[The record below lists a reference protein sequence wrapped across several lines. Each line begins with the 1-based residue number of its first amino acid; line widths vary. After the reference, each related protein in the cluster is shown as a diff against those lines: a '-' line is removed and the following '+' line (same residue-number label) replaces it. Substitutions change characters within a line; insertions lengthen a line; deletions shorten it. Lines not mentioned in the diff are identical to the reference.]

1 METMREDDPQHYWN
15 LGQFIHS
22 WTWISP
28 FFLIY
33 GFLPSDGINT
43 WLTNADLGYALAV
56 LIMDVL
62 LAAVCKL
69 LG

>member
-1 METMREDDPQHYWN
+1 MIHNTTGILVSSLI
-15 LGQFIHS
+15 LG
-22 WTWISP
+22 
-28 FFLIY
+28 FLISLINL
-33 GFLPSDGINT
+33 FLPSDSINT